1 MEHLLY
7 ISQQTDT
14 ASHTDNIRA
23 ACDAGCRWVQ
33 LRVKSP
39 DAGLREQLAYE
50 AKAVCDEY
58 GARLSIN
65 DHPALAVKVNAYGVH
80 VGKLDMPVQEARS
93 ITGSGSWL
101 GGTAN
106 TLEDVLTHVSNGV
119 DYIGMGPYRFTTTKE
134 KLSPVLG
141 LAGYQQTISQLRKM
155 DIHIPLLAIG
165 GILLEDIRGLKAAGV
180 SGIAVSGLVTHA
192 HNKKSVVEQ
201 INRLWHETN
210 DKTI

>member
-23 ACDAGCRWVQ
+23 ACEAGCRWVQ

-58 GARLSIN
+58 DARLSIN
-65 DHPALAVKVNAYGVH
+65 DHPALAATVKAFGVH

-93 ITGSGSWL
+93 IAGPDSWL

-134 KLSPVLG
+134 KLSPILG
-141 LAGYQQTISQLRKM
+141 LVGYRQTISQLRKM
-155 DIHIPLLAIG
+155 DIRIPVLAIG
-165 GILLEDIRGLKAAGV
+165 GIQLEDIPGLKAAGV
-180 SGIAVSGLVTHA
+180 SGIAVSGLITHA
-192 HNKKSVVEQ
+192 ADKKGVVAE
-201 INRLWHETN
+201 IDRLWTGAT
-210 DKTI
+210 DK